1 MRPNQRGYGVRR
13 GWWPPSPGVVTA
25 VVLVVALVALWGT
38 GVLRPETFGYGEK
51 KAPSRAGLIA
61 VPTSAGPIP
70 AYTKL
75 TRDHLWNP
83 KVGEFAFIYLPPA
96 SVSPEMIRDIGKIVG
111 RVMDHDKPAGYV
123 FTEADFLPKGTR
135 PGLVAGIPPGKRAI
149 RVDAEKVYGL
159 QGLQRGDRFDLVST
173 VALDA
178 KGSGAGMGAGGGVYA
193 QQMEL
198 QARLSNWQKQA
209 TVSVVVLNGVVVE
222 PVGIRN
228 IPTTSN
234 SLTQGAVTRTKPV
247 QEVVIAI
254 APNEVAHLTEAL
266 AVDARI
272 VCVPRSVQPEEEPS
286 VAPAPSRPRSPYA
299 GGGDGAGTGQMTTI
313 ETINGTK
320 RELVAAPGQR

>member
-13 GWWPPSPGVVTA
+13 GWWPPGPALVTGVV
-25 VVLVVALVALWGT
+25 LLVALGALWGT
-38 GVLRPETFGYGEK
+38 GILRPETFGWGEK
-51 KAPSRAGLIA
+51 KAPSRAGLIP

-83 KVGEFAFIYLPPA
+83 KVGEFAMIYLPPA
-96 SVSPEMIRDIGKIVG
+96 SVSPEMIQDLGKIVG

-149 RVDAEKVYGL
+149 RVDSEKVYGL

-173 VALDA
+173 IALDS
-178 KGSGAGMGAGGGVYA
+178 KGGNSAGGLGGGIYA

-198 QARLSNWQKQA
+198 QAKLNNWQKQA
-209 TVSVVVLNGVVVE
+209 TVSVVVLNGVVVD
-222 PVGIRN
+222 PVGTRV

-234 SLTQGAVTRTKPV
+234 SLTQGSVTRTKPV

-254 APNEVAHLTEAL
+254 DPSEVARLTEAM

-272 VCVPRSVQPEEEPS
+272 VCVPRSGRPEEEPS
-286 VAPAPSRPRSPYA
+286 IAPAPSRPRSPYA
-299 GGGDGAGTGQMTTI
+299 GEGGQGPMTTI

-320 RELVAAPGQR
+320 RDLVATPGQK